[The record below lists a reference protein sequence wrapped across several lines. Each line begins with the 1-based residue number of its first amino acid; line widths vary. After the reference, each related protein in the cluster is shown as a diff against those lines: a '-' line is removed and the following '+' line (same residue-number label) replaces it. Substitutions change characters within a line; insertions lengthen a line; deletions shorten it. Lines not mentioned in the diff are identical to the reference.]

1 MADPGGA
8 QIKSKQFAFVFI
20 NIDRASNYT
29 EQAIEYQVKNLYVF
43 RTTFIFGENILFL

>member
-29 EQAIEYQVKNLYVF
+29 EQAIEYQVKNFVCF
-43 RTTFIFGENILFL
+43 QDNFHFW